1 MADSFEQI
9 SAHNEELAR
18 DIVERASARGVTVST
33 AESLTAGMIASTIA
47 DIPGASAVLRGGAV
61 TYCDE
66 IKHRVLG
73 VEQETLDRFSAVS
86 HQTAREMAAG
96 SLDLYQSDVAVSAT
110 GYAGPVVAP
119 SKTPPARSI
128 LAGRIAWLM
137 GKFRSWT
144 LCVATMRAT
153 VRVFV
158 PMRSRRHWDALP
170 LCSTL
175 WNRRVLRG
183 LRAP

>member
-1 MADSFEQI
+1 MTESYLQI
-9 SAHNEELAR
+9 AANNEELAR
-18 DIVERASARGVTVST
+18 DIVEHASARGVTVST

-96 SLDLYQSDVAVSAT
+96 SLDLYQSDIAVSAT
-110 GYAGPVVAP
+110 GYAGPGGG
-119 SKTPPARSI
+119 TEQDPAGTFYIGWAYRGRWGS
-128 LAGRIAWLM
+128 AG
-137 GKFRSWT
+137 
-144 LCVATMRAT
+144 C
-153 VRVFV
+153 RVC
-158 PMRSRRHWDALP
+158 AL
-170 LCSTL
+170 S
-175 WNRRVLRG
+175 LRG
-183 LRAP
+183 RSVVRSCPCGRGGLGAHCPRAQFYGIDVV

>member
-1 MADSFEQI
+1 MTESYLQI
-9 SAHNEELAR
+9 AANNEELAR
-18 DIVERASARGVTVST
+18 DIVERASVRGVTVST

-86 HQTAREMAAG
+86 HQTAREMAVG

-110 GYAGPVVAP
+110 GYAGPGGGTEQDPAGTFYIGWAYCAADGGAPVVE
-119 SKTPPARSI
+119 SARCHYE
-128 LAGRIAWLM
+128 GD
-137 GKFRSWT
+137 RS
-144 LCVATMRAT
+144 C
-153 VRVFV
+153 VRVHAV
-158 PMRSRRHWDALP
+158 AEALE
-170 LCSTL
+170 
-175 WNRRVLRG
+175 RIVRVLNSMD
-183 LRAP
+183 

>member
-1 MADSFEQI
+1 MTESFEQI
-9 SAHNEELAR
+9 AAHNEELAR
-18 DIVERASARGVTVST
+18 DIVERASFRGVTVST

-73 VEQETLDRFSAVS
+73 VEQETLDRYTAVS
-86 HQTAREMAAG
+86 HQTAREMASG
-96 SLDLYQSDVAVSAT
+96 SLELYQSDIAVSAT
-110 GYAGPVVAP
+110 GYAGPGGGTEDDPAGTFYIGWAHRSADGGVPVAD
-119 SKTPPARSI
+119 S
-128 LAGRIAWLM
+128 
-137 GKFRSWT
+137 
-144 LCVATMRAT
+144 VTMRAT

-158 PMRSRRHWDALP
+158 PMRSRRHWVELP
-170 LCSTL
+170 LRSTL

>member
-1 MADSFEQI
+1 MTESYLQI
-9 SAHNEELAR
+9 AANNEELAR
-18 DIVERASARGVTVST
+18 DIVERASARGETVST

-96 SLDLYQSDVAVSAT
+96 SLDLYQSDIAVSAT
-110 GYAGPVVAP
+110 GYAGPGGGTERDPAGTFYIGWAYRAADGVAP
-119 SKTPPARSI
+119 VVESARCYYEGDRSCVRAHAVAEA
-128 LAGRIAWLM
+128 LGRIAL
-137 GKFRSWT
+137 
-144 LCVATMRAT
+144 
-153 VRVFV
+153 
-158 PMRSRRHWDALP
+158 
-170 LCSTL
+170 
-175 WNRRVLRG
+175 VLNSME
-183 LRAP
+183 

>member
-1 MADSFEQI
+1 MTEPYLQI
-9 SAHNEELAR
+9 AANNEELAR

-110 GYAGPVVAP
+110 GYAGPGGTFYIGWAYRAADGGAPVVE
-119 SKTPPARSI
+119 SARCHYEGDRSCVRAHAVAEA
-128 LAGRIAWLM
+128 LGRI
-137 GKFRSWT
+137 
-144 LCVATMRAT
+144 
-153 VRVFV
+153 VRVLNS
-158 PMRSRRHWDALP
+158 ME
-170 LCSTL
+170 
-175 WNRRVLRG
+175 
-183 LRAP
+183 

>member
-1 MADSFEQI
+1 MTEPYLQI
-9 SAHNEELAR
+9 AANNEELAR

-96 SLDLYQSDVAVSAT
+96 SLDLYQSDIAVSAT
-110 GYAGPVVAP
+110 GYAGPGGGTEQDPAGTFYIGWAYRAADGVAP
-119 SKTPPARSI
+119 VVESARCYYEGDRSCVRAHAVAEA
-128 LAGRIAWLM
+128 LGRIV
-137 GKFRSWT
+137 
-144 LCVATMRAT
+144 CVLDSME
-153 VRVFV
+153 
-158 PMRSRRHWDALP
+158 
-170 LCSTL
+170 
-175 WNRRVLRG
+175 
-183 LRAP
+183 

>member
-1 MADSFEQI
+1 MTDSFEQI

-73 VEQETLDRFSAVS
+73 VEQETLDRYTAVS
-86 HQTAREMAAG
+86 HQTAREMASG
-96 SLDLYQSDVAVSAT
+96 SLELYQSDIAVSAT
-110 GYAGPVVAP
+110 GYAGPGGG
-119 SKTPPARSI
+119 TEDDPAGTFYIGWGHRWGS
-128 LAGRIAWLM
+128 AGR
-137 GKFRSWT
+137 G
-144 LCVATMRAT
+144 LC
-153 VRVFV
+153 
-158 PMRSRRHWDALP
+158 ALP
-170 LCSTL
+170 L
-175 WNRRVLRG
+175 
-183 LRAP
+183 

>member
-1 MADSFEQI
+1 M
-9 SAHNEELAR
+9 
-18 DIVERASARGVTVST
+18 TVST

-96 SLDLYQSDVAVSAT
+96 SLELYQSDIAVSAT
-110 GYAGPVVAP
+110 GYAGPGGG
-119 SKTPPARSI
+119 TEQDPAGTFYI
-128 LAGRIAWLM
+128 AGRIVRPM
-137 GKFRSWT
+137 GERRLSSLHVAIMRRSVVRSG
-144 LCVATMRAT
+144 LCGRGGFGVHCPRAQFYGID
-153 VRVFV
+153 VV
-158 PMRSRRHWDALP
+158 
-170 LCSTL
+170 
-175 WNRRVLRG
+175 
-183 LRAP
+183 

>member
-1 MADSFEQI
+1 MTESYLQI
-9 SAHNEELAR
+9 AANNEELAR

-96 SLDLYQSDVAVSAT
+96 SLELYQSDIAVSAQMLRAALNGT
-110 GYAGPVVAP
+110 YANVLVNVKEIEDKEYVGLVCENMD
-119 SKTPPARSI
+119 
-128 LAGRIAWLM
+128 RIMQNGL
-137 GKFRSWT
+137 T
-144 LCVATMRAT
+144 ICDT
-153 VRVFV
+153 VF
-158 PMRSRRHWDALP
+158 WDALNN
-170 LCSTL
+170 L
-175 WNRRVLRG
+175 
-183 LRAP
+183 